1 MAHADKG
8 KYAQKHSQEIKV
20 EDSLKKE
27 VQQAAK
33 ENNVACAA
41 AEEIA
46 GRKALAIGEVGIALD
61 LLNINIIECQLGLFG
76 YSPQKKIVQPAKEVA
91 PGLKQAINDALSDGR
106 LPCAAAWA
114 IAKQI
119 NLPRMK
125 VSAACEALKIKIKPC
140 QLGAF

>member
-20 EDSLKKE
+20 EDSLKQE
-27 VQQAAK
+27 VRQAAR
-33 ENNVACAA
+33 ENNVACTI

-46 GRKALAIGEVGIALD
+46 GRKAVSLSDVGIALD
-61 LLNINIIECQLGLFG
+61 ILNINITECQLGLFG
-76 YSPQKKIVQPAKEVA
+76 YKPQKKIVQPAKEVA
-91 PGLKQAINDALSDGR
+91 PDLKQAINDAMSDGR
-106 LPCAAAWA
+106 LSCAASWA
-114 IAKQI
+114 IAKQLK
-119 NLPRMK
+119 LPRMK